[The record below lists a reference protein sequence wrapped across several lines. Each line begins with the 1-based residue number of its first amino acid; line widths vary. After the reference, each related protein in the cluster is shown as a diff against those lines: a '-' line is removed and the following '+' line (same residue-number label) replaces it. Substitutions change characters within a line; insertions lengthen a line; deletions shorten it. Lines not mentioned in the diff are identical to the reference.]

1 MSQSYRKGTITRRT
15 VLRGLG
21 VAVGLPLLDEMRPA
35 LALAGGTAAAN
46 EATAPVRMACLFFPN
61 GVSPKAWTPKEEGK
75 GYEPSP
81 ILNRLGAFQ
90 DDVLVFTNLTNR
102 ATDTGDGHYV
112 KDAAWLTGTTI
123 TRTTGA
129 DLNSNGVSIDQYVAK
144 RRGNLTPLP
153 SIELGIEPVSTGV
166 DVAVGYTRLYGS
178 NISWSTPTTP
188 LAKEINPKLAF
199 DRLFRSQAG
208 QGQRQGQSEEDTSVL
223 DLVMDD
229 ARALR
234 ARVGGDDRAKL
245 DEYFESVRAV
255 ETRIAFEASDR
266 RSQYRDDPEARK
278 AIEALGGRVDAY
290 NSDPGRYRE
299 RKADHTPHIRL
310 MLDILVLAFQTDSTR
325 LGTFMFGNAV
335 SNKNFSFLEGVKGS
349 HHEFSHHE
357 NKDEKLRQYQRINEW
372 HVDQFVYMMDRMKQI
387 KEGNSTL
394 LDNSMLLFGSALR
407 DGNSHN
413 PHDLPMLLGGR
424 GGGTIKPGRHLKYGK
439 DTPLCNLYVSMLER
453 AGTPVERFADSTGP
467 LPGLDNEDFVP
478 VRTG

>member
-21 VAVGLPLLDEMRPA
+21 VAVGLPLLDAMRPA
-35 LALAGGTAAAN
+35 VALAGKAGAAA
-46 EATAPVRMACLFFPN
+46 ADTTTPVRMACLFFPN
-61 GVSPKAWTPKEEGK
+61 GVSPKAWTPEKEGK
-75 GYEPSP
+75 DYELSP
-81 ILNRLGAFQ
+81 ILKPLGAFK

-129 DLNSNGVSIDQYVAK
+129 DLNSNGVSIDQHVAK
-144 RRGNLTPLP
+144 RLGNLTPLP

-208 QGQRQGQSEEDTSVL
+208 ERKGQSDEDKSVL

-234 ARVGGDDRAKL
+234 ARVGGDDKAKL

-255 ETRIAFEASDR
+255 EKRIAFESTDR
-266 RSQYRDDPEARK
+266 RRRYLDDPEARK

-310 MLDILVLAFQTDSTR
+310 MLDIIVLAFQTDSTR
-325 LGTFMFGNAV
+325 VGTFMFGNAV

-357 NKDEKLRQYQRINEW
+357 NKEEKLRQYQRINEW
-372 HVDQFVYMMDRMKQI
+372 HIEQLVYMMDRMKQV
-387 KEGNSTL
+387 KEGTSTL
-394 LDNSMLLFGSALR
+394 LDNSMVLFGSALR

-413 PHDLPMLLGGR
+413 PHDLPTILAGK
-424 GGGTIKPGRHLKYGK
+424 GGGTLKPGRHLKYSK

-478 VRTG
+478 VKAG